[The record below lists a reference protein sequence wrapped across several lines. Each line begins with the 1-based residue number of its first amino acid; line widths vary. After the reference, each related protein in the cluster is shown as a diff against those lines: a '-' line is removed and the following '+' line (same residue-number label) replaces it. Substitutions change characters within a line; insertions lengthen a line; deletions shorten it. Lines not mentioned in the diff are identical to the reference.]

1 MLKISILRALI
12 RESLLLEDRIQDLI
26 DTDMTGNLWSARE
39 MGVTHISGLTWLK
52 SMIDKNLVGDSA
64 EPLADV
70 VPVVVSFFKQG
81 MSDRLNRAGK
91 PADIMRYKNPGELR
105 QTIESLGTS
114 KGAQKKAVKQD
125 ETDIIYESDNFL
137 VVMPRSTASACFYG
151 KGTTWCT
158 AATEG
163 TNLFLSY
170 VASDRGVILYHIL
183 KKGSDSRADAGSK
196 INVATIKGKPYFSSQ
211 QGGLSV
217 DAANSGLTEAKYN
230 AALGEEAQPVLDAI
244 VAHSAKLGNKHPAA
258 KEVDAS
264 VASLAAW
271 KAKTDKFNE
280 EVYNDFITFAFKDRM
295 VDSNILEST
304 LSDPRIKENSKYYI
318 YESPNFDAEVL
329 VDLLKNAK
337 GTDANAAITSLATK
351 KNITYDQILRA
362 IENLKTQKNSE
373 FHYYSEFHIA
383 RLYQNPAI
391 PADALIAVYNE
402 SSNAPKTTIDYIAKN
417 PNMPDEFIQEKIQE
431 AVGPYKPSQP
441 KSQFFIISVAL
452 GRPEYTRQI
461 WDTVKNSQV
470 TTVGSVQL
478 RHKVAKAIASV
489 SEDPQLLKAVA
500 QAVLSGSLSTG
511 YYETLK
517 EILGSIITNGAT
529 PDDVIQELAK
539 NSNDTF
545 IEMLAQA
552 RLDDPNFDEEDVAE
566 RHKEEYPDEY
576 DEQGD
581 RNEY

>member
-1 MLKISILRALI
+1 MAL
-12 RESLLLEDRIQDLI
+12 
-26 DTDMTGNLWSARE
+26 
-39 MGVTHISGLTWLK
+39 
-52 SMIDKNLVGDSA
+52 
-64 EPLADV
+64 
-70 VPVVVSFFKQG
+70 
-81 MSDRLNRAGK
+81 
-91 PADIMRYKNPGELR
+91 
-105 QTIESLGTS
+105 
-114 KGAQKKAVKQD
+114 
-125 ETDIIYESDNFL
+125 
-137 VVMPRSTASACFYG
+137 
-151 KGTTWCT
+151 
-158 AATEG
+158 
-163 TNLFLSY
+163 
-170 VASDRGVILYHIL
+170 
-183 KKGSDSRADAGSK
+183 
-196 INVATIKGKPYFSSQ
+196 
-211 QGGLSV
+211 
-217 DAANSGLTEAKYN
+217 
-230 AALGEEAQPVLDAI
+230 
-244 VAHSAKLGNKHPAA
+244 
-258 KEVDAS
+258 
-264 VASLAAW
+264 
-271 KAKTDKFNE
+271 
-280 EVYNDFITFAFKDRM
+280 
-295 VDSNILEST
+295 
-304 LSDPRIKENSKYYI
+304 
-318 YESPNFDAEVL
+318 
-329 VDLLKNAK
+329 DLLKNAK